1 MPDEENE
8 KPDWQSIRRCA
19 ELGVPLKT
27 VAEKFGVTYEAVR
40 KRNQR
45 ENWLTPSKL
54 AEVREA
60 KAAVVTPPSQDSAPV
75 DLVTGTVAEM
85 GQELQTTV
93 LSKTLA
99 ALKRA
104 NLAAL
109 PIESWGDAKTAV
121 EVGLKVSGLEAQAG
135 GPSLNVLFTG
145 ASAPAIEID
154 ASQTVPRGTI
164 DGSEKPDI
172 L

>member
-45 ENWLTPSKL
+45 ENWLTPSKI

-60 KAAVVTPPSQDSAPV
+60 KAAVVTPPSQDSAPLDV
-75 DLVTGTVAEM
+75 VTGTVAEM
-85 GQELQTTV
+85 GAELQTTV
-93 LSKTLA
+93 LSKTLT

-109 PIESWGDAKTAV
+109 PIDSWSDAKTAV
-121 EVGLKVSGLEAQAG
+121 EVGLKVSGLESQAA
-135 GPSLNVLFTG
+135 GPSLNVLF
-145 ASAPAIEID
+145 ASAPVPAVEID
-154 ASQTVPRGTI
+154 ASQSAPCH
-164 DGSEKPDI
+164 DLSPADI

>member
-1 MPDEENE
+1 MPDEETE

-27 VAEKFGVTYEAVR
+27 VAEKFGVNYEAVK

-45 ENWLTPSKL
+45 ENWLTPAKLEEVRAQKL
-54 AEVREA
+54 AKV
-60 KAAVVTPPSQDSAPV
+60 PQSSPDSAPL

-99 ALKRA
+99 ALKKA
-104 NLAAL
+104 NLSAL

-145 ASAPAIEID
+145 APAPAIEID
-154 ASQTVPRGTI
+154 ASQSAPCHDI
-164 DGSEKPDI
+164 SPADI

>member
-1 MPDEENE
+1 MPENETE

-27 VAEKFGVTYEAVR
+27 VAAKFNVNYEAVK

-45 ENWLTPSKL
+45 ENWLTPTKLEEVRAQKL
-54 AEVREA
+54 AKV
-60 KAAVVTPPSQDSAPV
+60 PQSSPDSAPL
-75 DLVTGTVAEM
+75 DMVTGTIAEM
-85 GQELQTTV
+85 GAELQTTV

-99 ALKRA
+99 AIKRA
-104 NLAAL
+104 DLAGL
-109 PIESWGDAKTAV
+109 PIDSWSDAKTAV

-145 ASAPAIEID
+145 APAPSIEID
-154 ASQTVPRGTI
+154 ATKNAPVHDLSP
-164 DGSEKPDI
+164 SDI